1 MSLFSVNLNTLPYW
15 LSPLKFKV
23 FRTLWMVWLIANIC
37 MWMNDVAAAWMMT
50 SLTDSPLLIALV
62 QTASNLPVLLLG
74 VPSGALADI
83 LNRKKYFVLTQL
95 WLAANATI
103 LTLLMVF
110 NLLNAELLLFFTF
123 MNGIGL
129 AMRWPVFAVI
139 VPDLVNREHLAPA
152 LTLNGLAMN
161 ASRIIG
167 PLIAG
172 ILIAGLG
179 SQYVFGLNMVLCLV
193 STYVVLQWK
202 YQHFESALPGERFFG
217 AMRLGIQYVGQSTKI
232 RYILVR
238 AFLFYFQASCVIA
251 LLPLLAKSHFH
262 GNANTFTLLMSS
274 LGLGAIIAGS
284 QLPRFR
290 DSFNNNQLAN
300 YGIVVLCLSSICV
313 VVVPTLWEAV
323 PLMIV
328 FGASWFTVANSLTVT
343 AQFSLPSW
351 IRARAMSFYQMS
363 LMGGSA
369 LGAAFWGKIA
379 EHTDVVTSIEVAA
392 LFGLLTMFFIVRLVI
407 SGQDDED
414 LSPVCP
420 IERPK
425 PSKHIDHFEGPVMI
439 SIEYHIDPDTLED
452 FKKIM
457 KLTKVAR
464 IKQGA
469 LSWSLFS
476 DAEHPGQVIEY
487 YVYETWADYLRR
499 FDRFTAADL
508 HLQEERS
515 RFHIDPDLPKIVRR
529 IATQLKN

>member
-1 MSLFSVNLNTLPYW
+1 MLRPLVNLNALPYW

-83 LNRKKYFVLTQL
+83 LNRKKYFVITQL

-110 NLLNAELLLFFTF
+110 NLLNAQLLLFFTF

-139 VPDLVNREHLAPA
+139 VPDLVNREYLAPA

-172 ILIAGLG
+172 ILIASLG
-179 SQYVFGLNMVLCLV
+179 SQYV
-193 STYVVLQWK
+193 
-202 YQHFESALPGERFFG
+202 
-217 AMRLGIQYVGQSTKI
+217 QYVSQSVRI
-232 RYILVR
+232 RFILVR

-251 LLPLLAKSHFH
+251 LLPLLAKSHFQ

-300 YGIVVLCLSSICV
+300 YGIALLSISSICIV
-313 VVVPTLWEAV
+313 LVPTLWEAV
-323 PLMIV
+323 PLMIIY
-328 FGASWFTVANSLTVT
+328 GMAWFTVANSLTVT

-379 EHTDVVTSIEVAA
+379 EHSDVVTSVEGAA
-392 LFGLLTMFFIVRLVI
+392 AFGLLSMFFIVRLVI

-414 LSPVCP
+414 LAPVCP
-420 IERPK
+420 LERPK
-425 PSKHIDHFEGPVMI
+425 PSKPIDHFEGPVMI
-439 SIEYHIDPDTLED
+439 SIEYHIDPETLED

-457 KLTKVAR
+457 KQTKVAR

-515 RFHIDPDLPKIVRR
+515 KFHIDVDPPKIVRR

>member
-1 MSLFSVNLNTLPYW
+1 MLTAKLDSLPYW

-23 FRTLWMVWLIANIC
+23 FRTLWMVWLISNIC

-50 SLTDSPLLIALV
+50 TLTESPLLIALV

-83 LNRKKYFVLTQL
+83 LNRKKYFVITQI

-110 NLLNAELLLFFTF
+110 DLLTAQSLLFFTF

-139 VPDLVNREHLAPA
+139 VPDLVNREYLASA

-172 ILIAGLG
+172 IFIASLG

-193 STYVVLQWK
+193 TTYVVLQWK

-217 AMRLGIQYVGQSTKI
+217 AMRLGIQYVSQST
-232 RYILVR
+232 RMRFILIR
-238 AFLFYFQASCVIA
+238 AFLFYFQASCVLA
-251 LLPLLAKSHFH
+251 LLPLLAKSHFN
-262 GNANTFTLLMSS
+262 GNANTFTLLMSC
-274 LGLGAIIAGS
+274 LGLGAIFAGS

-290 DSFNNNQLAN
+290 DSLNNNQLSN
-300 YGIVVLCLSSICV
+300 YGIVVLSISSVCMV
-313 VVVPTLWEAV
+313 LVPSIWEAV
-323 PLMIV
+323 PLMIIY
-328 FGASWFTVANSLTVT
+328 GMAWFTVANSLTVT

-369 LGAAFWGKIA
+369 IGAAFWGKVA
-379 EHTDVVTSIEVAA
+379 THFGVVSCVLFAA
-392 LFGLLTMFFIVRLVI
+392 AFGLLSMFYIVRLVI

-414 LSPVCP
+414 LAPVCP
-420 IERPK
+420 LERPN
-425 PSKHIDHFEGPVMI
+425 PSKAIDHFEGPVMI
-439 SIEYHIDPDTLED
+439 SIEYHINPLRYEE

-457 KLTKVAR
+457 KQTKTAR

-499 FDRFTAADL
+499 FDRFTATDL

-515 RFHIDPDLPKIVRR
+515 KFHIDPEPPKIVRR
-529 IATQLKN
+529 IASQLKD

>member
-1 MSLFSVNLNTLPYW
+1 MLTAKLDSLPYW

-23 FRTLWMVWLIANIC
+23 FRTLWMVWLISNIC

-50 SLTDSPLLIALV
+50 TLTESPLLIALV

-83 LNRKKYFVLTQL
+83 LNRKKYFVITQI

-103 LTLLMVF
+103 F
-110 NLLNAELLLFFTF
+110 
-123 MNGIGL
+123 
-129 AMRWPVFAVI
+129 
-139 VPDLVNREHLAPA
+139 VPDLVNREYLASA

-172 ILIAGLG
+172 IFIASLG

-193 STYVVLQWK
+193 TTYVVLQWK

-217 AMRLGIQYVGQSTKI
+217 AMRLGIQYVSQST
-232 RYILVR
+232 RMRFILIR
-238 AFLFYFQASCVIA
+238 AFLFYFQASCVLA
-251 LLPLLAKSHFH
+251 LLPLLAKSHFN
-262 GNANTFTLLMSS
+262 GNANTFTLLMSC
-274 LGLGAIIAGS
+274 LGLGAIFAGS

-290 DSFNNNQLAN
+290 DSLNNNQLSN
-300 YGIVVLCLSSICV
+300 YGIVVLSISSVCMV
-313 VVVPTLWEAV
+313 LVPSIWEAV
-323 PLMIV
+323 PLMIIY
-328 FGASWFTVANSLTVT
+328 GMAWFTVANSLTVT

-369 LGAAFWGKIA
+369 IGAAFWGKVA
-379 EHTDVVTSIEVAA
+379 THFGVVSCVLFAA
-392 LFGLLTMFFIVRLVI
+392 AFGLLSMFYIVRLVI

-414 LSPVCP
+414 LAPVCP
-420 IERPK
+420 LERPN
-425 PSKHIDHFEGPVMI
+425 PSRAIDHFEGPVMI
-439 SIEYHIDPDTLED
+439 SIEYHINPLRYEE

-457 KLTKVAR
+457 KQTKTAR

-499 FDRFTAADL
+499 FDRFTATDL

-515 RFHIDPDLPKIVRR
+515 KFHIDPEPPKIVRR
-529 IATQLKN
+529 IASQLKD

>member
-1 MSLFSVNLNTLPYW
+1 MFTAKLNTLPYW

-23 FRTLWMVWLIANIC
+23 FRTLWTVWLIANVC

-50 SLTDSPLLIALV
+50 TLTDSPLLIALV

-83 LNRKKYFVLTQL
+83 LNRKKYFVITQL

-103 LTLLMVF
+103 LTFLMVF
-110 NLLNAELLLFFTF
+110 DLLTAQSLLFFTF

-139 VPDLVNREHLAPA
+139 VPDLVNRDYLARA

-172 ILIAGLG
+172 IFIASLG
-179 SQYVFGLNMVLCLV
+179 SQYVFGLNMVLCLLT
-193 STYVVLQWK
+193 TYVVLQWK

-217 AMRLGIQYVGQSTKI
+217 AMRLGIQYVSQST
-232 RYILVR
+232 RMRFILIR

-274 LGLGAIIAGS
+274 LGFGAILAGS

-290 DSFNNNQLAN
+290 DSWNNNQLSN
-300 YGIVVLCLSSICV
+300 YGILVLCVSSICIV
-313 VVVPTLWEAV
+313 LVPSLWEAV
-323 PLMIV
+323 PLMVIY
-328 FGASWFTVANSLTVT
+328 GMSWFTVANSLTVT
-343 AQFSLPSW
+343 AQFSLPGW

-369 LGAAFWGKIA
+369 IGAAFWGKVA
-379 EHTDVVTSIEVAA
+379 THYGVVASVLLAA
-392 LFGLLTMFFIVRLVI
+392 VFGLLSMFYIIRLVI

-420 IERPK
+420 IERPN
-425 PSKHIDHFEGPVMI
+425 PSRPIDHFEGPVMI
-439 SIEYHIDPDTLED
+439 SIEYHIDPQRDED

-457 KLTKVAR
+457 KQTKVAR

-469 LSWSLFS
+469 LSWSLFA

-487 YVYETWADYLRR
+487 FVYETWADYLRR

-508 HLQEERS
+508 HLQEERFK
-515 RFHIDPDLPKIVRR
+515 FHIDPDSPKIVRR
-529 IATQLKN
+529 IASQLKD